1 MDNQKL
7 YTENQ
12 IKGIKRKINKV
23 KDESVLVEILRVIN
37 DDPNNKRIFK
47 NNDGVYMMFHNLT
60 PNTYTKI
67 NKIADNHKIKEV
79 NNIKTEFSIYSN
91 DEFPLQDGISSKLKL
106 SNREKNILKRKKY
119 DKEINK
125 NNDDDVIY
133 SDFDVNNLTDSEKCE
148 TTLFA

>member
-12 IKGIKRKINKV
+12 IKGIKRKINKL
-23 KDESVLVEILRVIN
+23 KDENILVEILRVIN

-60 PNTYTKI
+60 PHTYTVI
-67 NKIADNHKIKEV
+67 NKIADNYKIKEV
-79 NNIKTEFSIYSN
+79 NNIKTEFSLYSN

-106 SNREKNILKRKKY
+106 SNREKNILKRKLY

-125 NNDDDVIY
+125 NYDENVVY

-148 TTLFA
+148 KT